1 MNNKNHYI
9 ALLLL
14 LALMALAPALASRRK
29 PAVSPADVAD
39 TMRVSVDSLLASVP
53 AYDRLYLEGVCQQV
67 KDNADEAQALF
78 DSCVAID
85 PNRAEAY
92 YRQALYYS
100 AEPHRNDS
108 LVIAYMRRAA
118 ELQPGNDTYQEN
130 VAQTYLMKN
139 DYAAA
144 TEAYEQLYSHHHDR
158 TDLLRQLLGLYA
170 LQKDTPHML
179 STIDRMEQV
188 DGPSDDFEVLR
199 LNVYISCND
208 KKNTYRQLKKL
219 SDTHPY
225 DATYKVMLGNWLMND
240 GQKQQAYALF
250 SDVLR
255 DDPTNDEAQQSL
267 YDYYRSEGNDTAAV
281 RLRNDMLCSPR
292 TATDTKISMLQQAIR
307 ESERTNP
314 HDSVPMLQLFDMAIA
329 ATPHCPDMTNLK
341 ATYMYLKEMPHDS
354 IIAAYNATLAF
365 EPDSKVPR
373 ISIIQLLYD
382 DERWNDVVKYATD
395 GILYSPTEIRY
406 YYFLGITYF
415 TRLNDE
421 QKALQTFRKGIA
433 NAVNDGDKDE
443 NFKSIQS
450 DMYGLIGDIE
460 YGNNHTAEAFV
471 AYDSALQLK
480 PDNNLVL
487 NNYAYYLSLRSE
499 QLDKAA
505 AMSLKT
511 ITSEPTNAVY
521 LDTYAWI
528 LYLQKRYDEAKA
540 YIDLALQNY
549 GDAATADIFEHAGDI
564 YSCAGDAQGAKQY
577 WQRAIDTGADKDK
590 LMRKINTGKASQK

>member
-179 STIDRMEQV
+179 DR
-188 DGPSDDFEVLR
+188 
-199 LNVYISCND
+199 
-208 KKNTYRQLKKL
+208 K
-219 SDTHPY
+219 
-225 DATYKVMLGNWLMND
+225 
-240 GQKQQAYALF
+240 
-250 SDVLR
+250 
-255 DDPTNDEAQQSL
+255 
-267 YDYYRSEGNDTAAV
+267 
-281 RLRNDMLCSPR
+281 
-292 TATDTKISMLQQAIR
+292 
-307 ESERTNP
+307 
-314 HDSVPMLQLFDMAIA
+314 SV
-329 ATPHCPDMTNLK
+329 
-341 ATYMYLKEMPHDS
+341 
-354 IIAAYNATLAF
+354 
-365 EPDSKVPR
+365 V
-373 ISIIQLLYD
+373 
-382 DERWNDVVKYATD
+382 
-395 GILYSPTEIRY
+395 
-406 YYFLGITYF
+406 
-415 TRLNDE
+415 
-421 QKALQTFRKGIA
+421 
-433 NAVNDGDKDE
+433 
-443 NFKSIQS
+443 
-450 DMYGLIGDIE
+450 
-460 YGNNHTAEAFV
+460 
-471 AYDSALQLK
+471 
-480 PDNNLVL
+480 
-487 NNYAYYLSLRSE
+487 
-499 QLDKAA
+499 
-505 AMSLKT
+505 
-511 ITSEPTNAVY
+511 
-521 LDTYAWI
+521 
-528 LYLQKRYDEAKA
+528 
-540 YIDLALQNY
+540 
-549 GDAATADIFEHAGDI
+549 
-564 YSCAGDAQGAKQY
+564 
-577 WQRAIDTGADKDK
+577 
-590 LMRKINTGKASQK
+590 